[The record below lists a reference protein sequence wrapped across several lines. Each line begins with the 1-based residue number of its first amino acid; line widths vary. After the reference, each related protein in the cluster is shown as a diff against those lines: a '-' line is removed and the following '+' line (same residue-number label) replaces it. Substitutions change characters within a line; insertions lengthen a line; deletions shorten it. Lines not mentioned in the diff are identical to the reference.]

1 MLVRARETPNAC
13 ARGNDGKRNKVF
25 RLSYIAGRLYL
36 ER

>member
-13 ARGNDGKRNKVF
+13 ARGSDGKRNKVF
-25 RLSYIAGRLYL
+25 RPSPIAGRLYL